1 MRKRNLRYT
10 GTEINC
16 ERWILLL
23 WQHSEVVDDY
33 FLTPQASQDQKS
45 PLLLIVISTALY
57 SCKSLFGLCHL
68 TIPTTLPPFCS
79 CQQFFLLI
87 RSWHH
92 LLKPKPCYLVI
103 FIYLV
108 SFLFVFLNF
117 YNVVLVSAIQ
127 HESAIIINIFLPLE
141 PPSPP
146 CSPPLQVIIEH
157 QKGFPLLYNN
167 FFLSDINI
175 HIDGSSNSF

>member
-1 MRKRNLRYT
+1 MIIFSHPKHPRTRNHPCSSLLF
-10 GTEINC
+10 
-16 ERWILLL
+16 LLL
-23 WQHSEVVDDY
+23 FTLVNLSLAYVIWLYQPL
-33 FLTPQASQDQKS
+33 FLLSVA
-45 PLLLIVISTALY
+45 VNN
-57 SCKSLFGLCHL
+57 
-68 TIPTTLPPFCS
+68 
-79 CQQFFLLI
+79 FFLLI

-92 LLKPKPCYLVI
+92 LLQPKPCYLVI